1 MAGRMGRSIISR
13 IAGGVME
20 NNRGPPELMQN
31 SECKIKM
38 LQIRRRINYMSW
50 QDTAKA
56 RYMKRPGETNITH
69 TTATYSV

>member
-31 SECKIKM
+31 SECKIK
-38 LQIRRRINYMSW
+38 QNRKHKNH
-50 QDTAKA
+50 K
-56 RYMKRPGETNITH
+56 H
-69 TTATYSV
+69 